1 MIVIASTAVLLLALA
16 EKTHRKLRVGKEKV
30 MQNDDGSSCKDADQA
45 STKWYKRILN
55 MAFSPLRRNRHGQG
69 WVQAG
74 TKDEW
79 EWDSGDEFT
88 PPKHS
93 MATVST
99 TFMNPEE
106 YDPSLNTGESST
118 ACHLPQN
125 SRMNSFSS
133 DRSTTLPF
141 DVPYTDLYT
150 PSSQHAISDIQSK
163 LPISVPP
170 PTFHSYQ
177 PTWVISTVTSN
188 PVIISTSP
196 APIPASPQTI
206 EVVPSEDTSHSDN
219 GTQVQSPTSTRTFDR
234 GTKFIEAL

>member
-1 MIVIASTAVLLLALA
+1 MIVIASTAVLLLALE
-16 EKTHRKLRVGKEKV
+16 EKTYRKPWVGKKKV
-30 MQNDDGSSCKDADQA
+30 MQNDDVSSREDPNQA

-55 MAFSPLRRNRHGQG
+55 MVFSPLRRNLHGQG

-79 EWDSGDEFT
+79 DSGDEFI

-99 TFMNPEE
+99 TFMSPKE
-106 YDPSLNTGESST
+106 YDSSLNTGESST

-141 DVPYTDLYT
+141 DVPYTDLYA
-150 PSSQHAISDIQSK
+150 PSLQYAIPSVQS
-163 LPISVPP
+163 ISIPS
-170 PTFHSYQ
+170 PTSYSYQ
-177 PTWVISTVTSN
+177 PTCVISTVTSN
-188 PVIISTSP
+188 PVTIST
-196 APIPASPQTI
+196 PIPASPQTI

-219 GTQVQSPTSTRTFDR
+219 GTQVPLQSPTSIRTFDR

>member
-1 MIVIASTAVLLLALA
+1 
-16 EKTHRKLRVGKEKV
+16 
-30 MQNDDGSSCKDADQA
+30 MQNDDGSSCKDPDQA

-99 TFMNPEE
+99 NFMNSEE

-150 PSSQHAISDIQSK
+150 PSSQHAIYGIQSK
-163 LPISVPP
+163 FPISVPP
-170 PTFHSYQ
+170 STSYSYQ

-188 PVIISTSP
+188 PVMISTSP

-206 EVVPSEDTSHSDN
+206 EVVPSEDTSHSDD
-219 GTQVQSPTSTRTFDR
+219 GTQVQSPTSTRTFDG
-234 GTKFIEAL
+234 GTRFIEAL